1 MEALVHQDKM
11 EALDHL
17 VKTEALDHLGIIKA
31 LDHQEIMEALDSQ
44 GKMGDLDHLGKAEAL
59 DPQGIMA
66 DLDHQGKLEDLDHLV
81 KMEALEHQVI
91 KEDQVVALDS
101 VKEELEGLT
110 RESLVEL
117 MVATMGQDLV
127 DQDLITMED
136 LTLMEGFKEEMVQI
150 EDLGHLED
158 QTNMALKEKV
168 GTKEGKVMVDISMGL
183 LSLDR
188 DVPSLHF
195 VIYG

>member
-1 MEALVHQDKM
+1 MDM

-17 VKTEALDHLGIIKA
+17 VKTEALDHLGIMKA
-31 LDHQEIMEALDSQ
+31 LDHQEIMEALDHQ

-66 DLDHQGKLEDLDHLV
+66 DLDHQGTLEDLDHLV
-81 KMEALEHQVI
+81 KM
-91 KEDQVVALDS
+91 DQVVALDS

-136 LTLMEGFKEEMVQI
+136 LTLMEGFKEEIVQI

-158 QTNMALKEKV
+158 QTNMALKEEV
-168 GTKEGKVMVDISMGL
+168 ATKEGKVMVDISMGL

>member
-1 MEALVHQDKM
+1 MR
-11 EALDHL
+11 
-17 VKTEALDHLGIIKA
+17 A
-31 LDHQEIMEALDSQ
+31 LDHQEIMEALDHQ
-44 GKMGDLDHLGKAEAL
+44 GKMG
-59 DPQGIMA
+59 
-66 DLDHQGKLEDLDHLV
+66 DLDHLV

-101 VKEELEGLT
+101 VKEELEVLT

-117 MVATMGQDLV
+117 MVATMGKDLV
-127 DQDLITMED
+127 DQDLITME
-136 LTLMEGFKEEMVQI
+136 GFKEEIVQI

-158 QTNMALKEKV
+158 QTNMALKEEV
-168 GTKEGKVMVDISMGL
+168 ATKEGKVMVDISMGL

-188 DVPSLHF
+188 DVPSPHF